1 MKKIKEQY
9 YQKLDTYIEM
19 IPLTVDSVF
28 KAVMQIN
35 SNVFK
40 RFLIE
45 TLDLNI
51 KPEESKVIFLDKEL
65 IKDNYKEKGKIV
77 DLNVKIN
84 EKLLVTVEVNRV
96 RFESIKER
104 NKLYLEKL
112 RTMQLEIGD
121 EYNILDSKYIYQL
134 NLNAKDNYK
143 GKV

>member
-1 MKKIKEQY
+1 
-9 YQKLDTYIEM
+9 M

-35 SNVFK
+35 SNIFK

-51 KPEESKVIFLDKEL
+51 KPEECNVIFLDKEL

-96 RFESIKER
+96 RFESIK
-104 NKLYLEKL
+104 
-112 RTMQLEIGD
+112 
-121 EYNILDSKYIYQL
+121 
-134 NLNAKDNYK
+134 
-143 GKV
+143 